1 MALKCFMAQL
11 IDLIHINVYIT
22 YIYIFISYNLKLI
35 INIIYVP
42 EYVIIINRIL
52 CSVNAQESTQVPVEP
67 QESGSAAP
75 DHLLGVG
82 TGREKELQRYTLSL
96 YYHVIRRIY
105 RPPIPPRWPLL
116 AQDKWCACVLST
128 RLGSTSEL
136 VIDNFNVLVQ
146 VVSLGIFWLSAVVP
160 RGL

>member
-1 MALKCFMAQL
+1 MSK
-11 IDLIHINVYIT
+11 Y
-22 YIYIFISYNLKLI
+22 
-35 INIIYVP
+35 
-42 EYVIIINRIL
+42 
-52 CSVNAQESTQVPVEP
+52 QESSYGGNRDVKQFDGNVF
-67 QESGSAAP
+67 
-75 DHLLGVG
+75 DHIY
-82 TGREKELQRYTLSL
+82 TGIL
-96 YYHVIRRIY
+96 RRIY

>member
-1 MALKCFMAQL
+1 MDMLNDFSAFLKFFGRPSTVLGELCLELLRSLEEHEVNGFKMS
-11 IDLIHINVYIT
+11 IKKR
-22 YIYIFISYNLKLI
+22 IYIQICIEILY
-35 INIIYVP
+35 
-42 EYVIIINRIL
+42 IIIDI
-52 CSVNAQESTQVPVEP
+52 T
-67 QESGSAAP
+67 
-75 DHLLGVG
+75 
-82 TGREKELQRYTLSL
+82 T
-96 YYHVIRRIY
+96 IRRIY

-136 VIDNFNVLVQ
+136 VIDNFNVLLQ